1 MVPKP
6 LPTVSMLVELY
17 GEERGDSDPHE
28 TNPHP
33 PPYRLRQVSVAL
45 AALALGAEEP
55 LSTSLSS
62 QARRLGGRGARATLG
77 CIGGALTRLADA
89 IPSSRARSEQSAVA
103 AGQSGERAA
112 GPAAAAANSSASSS
126 DVRLWQ
132 AEQAAEREVSPG
144 TEHKTRARI
153 CVGGSFKDAPQDESS
168 DRRVSLSLG
177 QAVSSGASL

>member
-89 IPSSRARSEQSAVA
+89 IPSRARSEQSAVA
-103 AGQSGERAA
+103 TGQSSERAA

-153 CVGGSFKDAPQDESS
+153 CVGGSFEDAPQDESS
-168 DRRVSLSLG
+168 DRRMSLSLG

>member
-89 IPSSRARSEQSAVA
+89 IPSRARSEQSAVA
-103 AGQSGERAA
+103 TGQSSERAA
-112 GPAAAAANSSASSS
+112 GPAAAAASSSASSS
-126 DVRLWQ
+126 DVRLSSM
-132 AEQAAEREVSPG
+132 AGGAGGLAG
-144 TEHKTRARI
+144 GLAGNRARTWL
-153 CVGGSFKDAPQDESS
+153 GGSFEDAPQDESS